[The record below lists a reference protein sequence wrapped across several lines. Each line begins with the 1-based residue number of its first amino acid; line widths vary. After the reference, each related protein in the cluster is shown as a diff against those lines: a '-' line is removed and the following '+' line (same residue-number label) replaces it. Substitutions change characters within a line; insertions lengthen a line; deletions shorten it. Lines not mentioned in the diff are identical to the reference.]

1 MMHSSICTSLQAR
14 PRVCLSDGTMMSAS
28 TAAAEDS
35 CPLLLGKKHT
45 AATREGDTSE
55 GCARFLHVFV
65 VCCVNT
71 VGPVEV
77 SI

>member
-1 MMHSSICTSLQAR
+1 MS
-14 PRVCLSDGTMMSAS
+14 VFSDGTMMPAS

-35 CPLLLGKKHT
+35 CPLLLGKNTLRRH
-45 AATREGDTSE
+45 REGDTSE

-71 VGPVEV
+71 VGAVEV